1 MVELYLTQNNNQTSV
16 TYGKYYPR
24 VSYKQTFG
32 IHEMARHMA
41 EHNTPFSEGTI
52 EGILRDF
59 VKCTREQTLM
69 GNTVK
74 IDNLAIFKVSVEGNP
89 LTSIAD
95 ARAVIGAATTV
106 KRGDD
111 GQPVTVA
118 TGNAVKSMKML
129 AQATGDYSKAE
140 LNKDALL
147 GWTDKTQAE
156 IEAAKAAA
164 AGGSGSGGGSS
175 ESGGGSSS
183 GGSEGGSDAPVS
195 GDGD

>member
-1 MVELYLTQNNNQTSV
+1 MVELYLTQNMNKTSV

-24 VSYKQTFG
+24 VSYKQTLG
-32 IHEMARHMA
+32 IHEMAKHMA

-89 LTSIAD
+89 LSTIAE
-95 ARAVIGAATTV
+95 ACAVIGAATTV
-106 KRGDD
+106 KKDEN
-111 GQPVTVA
+111 GQPITVA

-147 GWTDKTQAE
+147 GWSDKTLAE

-164 AGGSGSGGGSS
+164 AGGASAGGGSS
-175 ESGGGSSS
+175 ESG
-183 GGSEGGSDAPVS
+183 GGSDAPVS